1 MRASRALGRSP
12 ACRTPRSACS
22 DGIAAEGAAAIWFPT
37 AASTRLVR
45 VDERKRRLVENENLF
60 REVNERIE
68 KLAATLHGP
77 GPFGFL
83 CECSNRDCE
92 RRVTLTL
99 ADYEAVRAQGDRFLV
114 APGHVLPD
122 IERVVESHEEY
133 EVVDKDDDVEAIARA
148 RDPRVPLQ

>member
-1 MRASRALGRSP
+1 M
-12 ACRTPRSACS
+12 
-22 DGIAAEGAAAIWFPT
+22 
-37 AASTRLVR
+37 
-45 VDERKRRLVENENLF
+45 DEQKRRLVENENLF

-68 KLAATLHGP
+68 RLASTLHGP

-92 RRVTLTL
+92 QRVTLTL
-99 ADYEAVRAQGDRFLV
+99 AAYEAVRAQGDRFLV
-114 APGHVLPD
+114 APGHVFPD
-122 IERVVESHEEY
+122 IERVVESHEGY